1 MSGLEISDEERW
13 TRAVRSLRV
22 YIRDKR
28 ELNRLLLGNYESA
41 DPELRQAIVQ
51 ALMDWNMTPPHIGA
65 VFLHNHPNKFLLIQ
79 GSAIQALSA
88 AGIWHSRE
96 HMPSSDGGTSADD
109 HAKAGEYGA
118 WIERFTQ
125 EYERKKSDLKTAF
138 NIAQAMGNMSV
149 PSEYSWS
156 NYGYGAFNLFGTN
169 TSDLW

>member
-13 TRAVRSLRV
+13 TRAVRSLRT

-28 ELNRLLLGNYESA
+28 ELNRLLLGNFESN
-41 DPELRQAIVQ
+41 DPELRQALVQ

-65 VFLHNHPNKFLLIQ
+65 VGLGNHPNKFLLIQ
-79 GSAIQALSA
+79 GAAIQALSS

-138 NIAQAMGNMSV
+138 ITLSTTGRLVAIDG
-149 PSEYSWS
+149 PRP
-156 NYGYGAFNLFGTN
+156 GTPLN
-169 TSDLW
+169 FLNR